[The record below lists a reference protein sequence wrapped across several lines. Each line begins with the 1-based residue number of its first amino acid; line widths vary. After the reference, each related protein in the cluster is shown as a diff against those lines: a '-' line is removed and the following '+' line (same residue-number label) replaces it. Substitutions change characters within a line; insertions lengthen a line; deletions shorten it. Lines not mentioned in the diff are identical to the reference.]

1 MVSTAAGAARAAA
14 DQLRAAMNKADC
26 TPAQIAIEF
35 RGQFGIRPR
44 AAWRLAHGLT
54 LQEVADRVNDLAST
68 RPGVAVAADASL
80 AARWEKWPSRT
91 GRRPTPS
98 VLVVLAEVFGC
109 TAEELIDFKDRQ
121 AMPPGELQ
129 ILRHGA
135 PRRQAPQ
142 ISAPPAYVAVPE
154 PESDPVQAAAGESAV
169 WAQWAESTN
178 VGDIALEQLTAD
190 VRALGRDYL
199 CRDPAIVFRDARQ
212 LRDRIFDLLRGHQ
225 PPKQSSELYVLA
237 GYLCCLL
244 AWMSSDLS
252 PRLDYADTQGR
263 TAWLCA
269 SLADHTELRAWT
281 LSTRSKI
288 AFWDGRFRDAIAFAR
303 EGAALRPS
311 GTVGVLLACQE
322 ADAWSRLE
330 AADEAHA
337 ALARAHEAQESL
349 QGDDDV
355 GGLLSCPNFRRVN
368 YSTGVNLRTGRASE
382 ALQQAT
388 GALVG
393 PSPHAYGTTAQMRIT
408 LACAHVVMGDSDGA
422 AEALRPVL
430 TLRPEQ
436 RLAPIAERMHEFA
449 AAVARSPMA
458 ESSIASN
465 LQSAVKSWH
474 LESAPRRLALSPGT
488 LTS

>member
-1 MVSTAAGAARAAA
+1 MVSTATGAARAAA
-14 DQLRAAMNKADC
+14 DQLRAVMNKADC
-26 TPAQIAIEF
+26 TPAQIALEI

-54 LQEVADRVNDLAST
+54 LQEVADRVNDLAAT

-109 TAEELIDFKDRQ
+109 AAEDLIDFKDRQ
-121 AMPPGELQ
+121 EMPSGELQ
-129 ILRHGA
+129 LLQHGSL
-135 PRRQAPQ
+135 RRQAPQ
-142 ISAPPAYVAVPE
+142 SPAPANVAVPE
-154 PESDPVQAAAGESAV
+154 PEADPVQSAAGESAL
-169 WAQWAESTN
+169 WAQWAETTN

-199 CRDPAIVFRDARQ
+199 CREPAIVFCDARR
-212 LRDRIFDLLRGHQ
+212 LRDRIFALLRGHQ
-225 PPKQSSELYVLA
+225 RPKPSSELYVLA

-252 PRLDYADTQGR
+252 PRLDHADTQVR

-269 SLADHTELRAWT
+269 SLADHTQLRAWT

-288 AFWDGRFRDAIAFAR
+288 AFWDRRFRDAIAFAH
-303 EGAALRPS
+303 EGVALQPS

-322 ADAWSRLE
+322 ADAWSRLG

-337 ALARAHEAQESL
+337 ALARAHEVQESL
-349 QGDDDV
+349 QGGDDV
-355 GGLLSCPNFRRVN
+355 GGVLSCLDFRRVN
-368 YSTGVNLRTGRASE
+368 YSTGVNLRIGRASA
-382 ALQQAT
+382 ALKEAT

-408 LACAHVVMGDSDGA
+408 LACAHIAMGEPDGA

-430 TLRPEQ
+430 TLTPEQ

-449 AAVARSPMA
+449 AIVARSPLA
-458 ESSIASN
+458 ESRTASH
-465 LQSAVKSWH
+465 LQSAVKSWY
-474 LESAPRRLALSPGT
+474 LESTPRRLALSPGT
-488 LTS
+488 LTN